1 MRRVFRTKWHRYSCS
16 KGRLRQISDNF
27 ESHSVEIAHGAFIL
41 RHTMI
46 STFRRK
52 AMIRW
57 LSWIANVMKWEK
69 AGLLMHRYLRRR
81 IFKQWI
87 AHFRAVR
94 GFRVGESSNLETIWS
109 FLSSW
114 GRDSIMRRAWSMSP
128 NRRVDYWDHQRSTD
142 FLRSLMHHFVQTRKC
157 GWCQHSKSGY
167 MLDLIVQ
174 PLNTRLVSE

>member
-1 MRRVFRTKWHRYSCS
+1 MYLGLNGIDTVATRGVFAKFP
-16 KGRLRQISDNF
+16 DNF

-87 AHFRAVR
+87 AAHFRAVR
-94 GFRVGESSNLETIWS
+94 F
-109 FLSSW
+109 
-114 GRDSIMRRAWSMSP
+114 
-128 NRRVDYWDHQRSTD
+128 
-142 FLRSLMHHFVQTRKC
+142 
-157 GWCQHSKSGY
+157 
-167 MLDLIVQ
+167 
-174 PLNTRLVSE
+174 